1 MGQYV
6 NDNNYGSYGG
16 MNNYGSVSAQKTE
29 EYFSTGSKKS
39 N

>member
-1 MGQYV
+1 MGH
-6 NDNNYGSYGG
+6 NDNNYGPYGG
-16 MNNYGSVSAQKTE
+16 MNNYGSVNTQKTE